1 MEEDTS
7 QSVPRE
13 KAIART
19 SAISIFANITLAAFK
34 ALIGMASSSI
44 SIILDAVN
52 NLSDALSSI
61 ITIIGIKL
69 AAKKPDKKHPYG
81 HGRIEYISAS
91 AISVIVLYAGLAAL
105 KESIVKIIRPQKPNY
120 TSATIIILAAA
131 ILVKIFLGFYV
142 KRVGKK
148 VSSKA
153 LEASG
158 DDAKND
164 ALLSAS
170 VLASV
175 LALKFFGVSLEA
187 YVGVLI
193 SIFIIKNGIEILQ
206 DTLDDIL
213 GARVPRKTA
222 IAVKQTICETP
233 GVHGAYDLFLN
244 DYGPERLQGSVHI
257 EVDDTMTAQEI
268 DELSNQIILNV
279 YKQHRVILTAVGI
292 YSRNTSEPEAVT
304 AKEKIISILEGY
316 KNVLQMH
323 GFYFD
328 KKKKIIKFDVIISFD
343 SKDREAE
350 CDSILQAVLQEFPGY
365 SIKINLD
372 SDMSE

>member
-1 MEEDTS
+1 MEDDTS

-105 KESIVKIIRPQKPNY
+105 KESIVKIIRPQKPDY

-193 SIFIIKNGIEILQ
+193 SIFIIKNGIEILK

-257 EVDDTMTAQEI
+257 EVDDIMTAQEI

-343 SKDREAE
+343 SKAREAE

-372 SDMSE
+372 SDMSD

>member
-1 MEEDTS
+1 MKTEKKVVS
-7 QSVPRE
+7 RE
-13 KAIART
+13 QTIART
-19 SAISIFANITLAAFK
+19 SIISILANIALASFK
-34 ALIGMASSSI
+34 ALVGVASSSI

-105 KESIVKIIRPQKPNY
+105 KESIVKIIHPQQPNY
-120 TSATIIILAAA
+120 TNATIIVLAAA
-131 ILVKIFLGFYV
+131 IVVKILLGFFV

-153 LEASG
+153 LVASG

-175 LALKFFGVSLEA
+175 VAMKIFGVSLEA
-187 YVGVLI
+187 YVGVLL
-193 SIFIIKNGIEILQ
+193 SIFIIKNGFEILRE
-206 DTLDDIL
+206 TLNDIL
-213 GARVPRKTA
+213 GGRVPRETA
-222 IAVKQTICETP
+222 LAVKKTICETP

-244 DYGPERLQGSVHI
+244 DYGPNRLQGSVHVEI
-257 EVDDTMTAQEI
+257 DDTMTAAQI
-268 DELSNQIILNV
+268 DELSNEIIMAV
-279 YKQHRVILTAVGI
+279 YKEHRVILTAVGI
-292 YSRNTSEPEAVT
+292 YSRNSSDPEAVK
-304 AKEKIISILEGY
+304 AKEKILALLEGH
-316 KNVLQMH
+316 KDVLQMH
-323 GFYFD
+323 GFYMD
-328 KKKKIIKFDVIISFD
+328 KEKKIIKFDTVISFD
-343 SKDREAE
+343 APDREAE
-350 CDSILQAVLQEFPGY
+350 CNSILQEVLAAFPGY
-365 SIKINLD
+365 SVKINLD
-372 SDMSE
+372 SDMSD

>member
-1 MEEDTS
+1 MNNAAN
-7 QSVPRE
+7 QQPRE
-13 KAIART
+13 KTIART
-19 SAISIFANITLAAFK
+19 SVISIFANVALAAFK
-34 ALIGMASSSI
+34 AFVGIASSSI

-105 KESIVKIIRPQKPNY
+105 KESVEKIIRPQQPNY
-120 TSATIIILAAA
+120 TSATIVILSAA

-142 KRVGKK
+142 KSVGKK

-175 LALKFFGVSLEA
+175 LAMKFFGVSLEA

-193 SIFIIKNGIEILQ
+193 SIFIIKNGIEILK

-213 GARVPRKTA
+213 GARVPRQTA

-244 DYGPERLQGSVHI
+244 DYGPDRLQGSVHV

-268 DELSNQIILNV
+268 DELSNHIILSV
-279 YKQHRVILTAVGI
+279 YKEHRVILTAVGI
-292 YSRNTSEPEAVT
+292 YSRNTREPEAVA
-304 AKEKIISILEGY
+304 AKEKIISLLESY

-328 KKKKIIKFDVIISFD
+328 KEKKIIKFDVIISFD
-343 SKDREAE
+343 SKDREGE
-350 CDSILQAVLQEFPGY
+350 CSSILQAAMQEFPGY

-372 SDMSE
+372 SDMSD

>member
-1 MEEDTS
+1 MKADII
-7 QSVPRE
+7 QSNSRE
-13 KAIART
+13 KTIALT
-19 SAISIFANITLAAFK
+19 SVISIVANIALAAFK
-34 ALIGMASSSI
+34 ALVGIASSSI

-105 KESIVKIIRPQKPNY
+105 KESVEKIIRPQQPNY
-120 TSATIIILAAA
+120 TSATIVILSAA

-142 KRVGKK
+142 KSVGKK

-175 LALKFFGVSLEA
+175 LAMKFFGVSLEA

-193 SIFIIKNGIEILQ
+193 SIFIIKNGIEILK

-213 GARVPRKTA
+213 GSRVSRQTA

-279 YKQHRVILTAVGI
+279 YKEHRVILTAVGI
-292 YSRNTSEPEAVT
+292 YSRNTREPEAVA
-304 AKEKIISILEGY
+304 AKEKIISLLESY

-328 KKKKIIKFDVIISFD
+328 KKKKIIKFDVIISFE

-372 SDMSE
+372 SDMSD